1 MKLKVIPYM
10 SMKKIAIIDYGLGN
24 LRSAQKGLQY
34 AGADVI
40 ISRKP
45 SQIKQAGGLVLPG
58 VGAYKSAI
66 KEIKNIQDAIYST
79 VADGT
84 PLLGICLGMQ
94 ILLTESEEGG
104 TTKGLDTIP
113 GKAIRFT
120 SKGIKV
126 PHMGWNSLK
135 IKKDHQFVE
144 GVPNGSYTYF
154 VHSYHAV
161 TDMQYILATSEYGQE
176 FPAIMIK
183 DNVIGTQFHPEK
195 SGDVGLRMLENFV
208 GMC

>member
-1 MKLKVIPYM
+1 
-10 SMKKIAIIDYGLGN
+10 MKKIVIIDYGLGN

-45 SQIKQAGGLVLPG
+45 SQIKQADGLVLPG
-58 VGAYKSAI
+58 VGAFKSAI

-79 VADGT
+79 VADGI

-104 TTKGLDTIP
+104 MIKGLGIIP

-135 IKKDHQFVE
+135 IKKGHQFIE
-144 GVPNGSYTYF
+144 GVPNGSYAYF

-161 TDMQYILATSEYGQE
+161 TDLQYILATSEYGQE

>member
-1 MKLKVIPYM
+1 
-10 SMKKIAIIDYGLGN
+10 MKKIIIIDYGLGN
-24 LRSAQKGLQY
+24 LRSVQKGLQC
-34 AGADVI
+34 AGADII
-40 ISRKP
+40 ISKKP

-58 VGAYKSAI
+58 VGAFKSAMN
-66 KEIKNIQDAIYST
+66 EIKNIQDAIYGA

-104 TTKGLDTIP
+104 MIKGLDTIP
-113 GKAIRFT
+113 GKAVRFAH
-120 SKGIKV
+120 KGLKV

-144 GVPNGSYTYF
+144 GVPNGSYAYF
-154 VHSYHAV
+154 VHSYYAV
-161 TDMQYILATSEYGQE
+161 TDLQYMLATSDYGRE
-176 FPAIMIK
+176 FPAIMMK